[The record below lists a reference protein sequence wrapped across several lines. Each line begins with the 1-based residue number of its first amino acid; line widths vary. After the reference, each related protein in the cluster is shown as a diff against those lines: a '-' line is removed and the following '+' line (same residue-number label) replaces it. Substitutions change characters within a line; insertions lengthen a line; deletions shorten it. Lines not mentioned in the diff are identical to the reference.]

1 MNVTVAR
8 PAEYA
13 KAIIGAMVAGASF
26 AIPVVD
32 DGLVASEVLGSLV
45 AALVAFTA
53 VWAVPN
59 AAPADAEG
67 DGYEGKH
74 RA

>member
-1 MNVTVAR
+1 MNVSVAR

-13 KAIIGAMVAGASF
+13 KAIVGAAVAAASA

-32 DGLVASEVLGSLV
+32 DGVTPSELMIILV
-45 AALVAFTA
+45 AALTAFGA

>member
-1 MNVTVAR
+1 MTR

-13 KAIIGAMVAGASF
+13 KAIVGALVAGASF

-32 DGLVASEVLGSLV
+32 DGLVASEVLGILV

-53 VWAVPN
+53 VWGVPN
-59 AAPADAEG
+59 ADPHPPQE
-67 DGYEGKH
+67 ETFLP
-74 RA
+74 

>member
-1 MNVTVAR
+1 MTR
-8 PAEYA
+8 PTEYA

-32 DGLVASEVLGSLV
+32 DGLAASEVLGIVV

-53 VWAVPN
+53 VWATPN
-59 AAPADAEG
+59 DTPQPAQEDVFLP
-67 DGYEGKH
+67 
-74 RA
+74 